1 MDSRGLILQASI
13 TEFRRYKI
21 LADQAL
27 AQVSREAWFC
37 LPAAENNA
45 LAHLVKHV
53 ACNLRSRWT
62 DFLTTDREKPNR
74 HRDSEFKLN
83 ANDSVLD
90 LRGLHLR
97 R

>member
-27 AQVSREAWFC
+27 AQVSREAWFY

-45 LAHLVKHV
+45 QAHLVKHV
-53 ACNLRSRWT
+53 AGNPRSRWT
-62 DFLTTDREKPNR
+62 DFLTTNGEKPNR
-74 HRDSEFKLN
+74 HRDSEFELD
-83 ANDSVLD
+83 ANDSVENLQA
-90 LRGLHLR
+90 R
-97 R
+97 REEG